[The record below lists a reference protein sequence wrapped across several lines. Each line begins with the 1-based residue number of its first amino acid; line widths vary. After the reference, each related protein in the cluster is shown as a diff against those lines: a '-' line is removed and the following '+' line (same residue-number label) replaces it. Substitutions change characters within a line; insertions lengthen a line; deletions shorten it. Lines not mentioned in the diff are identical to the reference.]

1 MTNWKTRRLQSRFKS
16 NKPFIVIINKLL
28 RRHNIYIFFLINY
41 CLMQIY
47 LGLTYLH
54 DKDSYLIIKLLTFII
69 RSQVFNISDKNLN
82 VIFDIEYNLLRIN
95 ERRMFWCYML
105 KILVRLVLLL
115 SLRSDSISIKL
126 TTSLHPKSVVI
137 SPPLSLT

>member
-1 MTNWKTRRLQSRFKS
+1 
-16 NKPFIVIINKLL
+16 
-28 RRHNIYIFFLINY
+28 
-41 CLMQIY
+41 MQIY

-82 VIFDIEYNLLRIN
+82 VIFDIEYNLLTIN